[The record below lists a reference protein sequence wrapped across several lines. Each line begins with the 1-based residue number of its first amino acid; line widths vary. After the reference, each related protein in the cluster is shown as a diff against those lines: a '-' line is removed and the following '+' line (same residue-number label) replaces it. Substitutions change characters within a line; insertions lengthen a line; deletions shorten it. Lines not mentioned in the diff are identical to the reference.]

1 MNEFLLNCIRSI
13 KQQPVPDA
21 RVEQP
26 QLFTAVISRSLHH
39 TNLVSRFD
47 LTDVWLWQQS
57 QHRFWRTNK
66 SGVEPN
72 LIQLKH

>member
-26 QLFTAVISRSLHH
+26 QLFTCSLHH

-47 LTDVWLWQQS
+47 LTDVTTEPTSLL
-57 QHRFWRTNK
+57 TN
-66 SGVEPN
+66 
-72 LIQLKH
+72 

>member
-26 QLFTAVISRSLHH
+26 QLFTAVISCSLHH
-39 TNLVSRFD
+39 TNPVSRFD
-47 LTDVWLWQQS
+47 LTDVWQQS
-57 QHRFWRTNK
+57 QHRF
-66 SGVEPN
+66 
-72 LIQLKH
+72 

>member
-47 LTDVWLWQQS
+47 LTDVWL
-57 QHRFWRTNK
+57 
-66 SGVEPN
+66 
-72 LIQLKH
+72 